1 MEHNVLT
8 ETFAD
13 IEKYLRKKD
22 SEVDKEVND
31 MGDENYVT
39 WSESI
44 RAECAKENEQKLAE
58 KEQKLAEKDKQLA
71 EKDDKLAEQYE
82 KIAEQGEKLA
92 EKDEII
98 LELKR
103 QLAALKS

>member
-1 MEHNVLT
+1 MAALPPLNEVFVNV
-8 ETFAD
+8 EQ
-13 IEKYLRKKD
+13 YLREKD

-31 MGDENYVT
+31 MGDENYIPWT
-39 WSESI
+39 DRI

-58 KEQKLAEKDKQLA
+58 KDKMLA
-71 EKDDKLAEQYE
+71 EKDDKLAEQDE